1 MFVPSDLT
9 FTSSKAEQEFG
20 QALSQCEMQLVQ
32 AGLQDKVPL
41 FRVFFKIVAEYEKGE
56 EVSVNCNTLSALY
69 LILDTHDHL
78 SIYSLHGTPG

>member
-56 EVSVNCNTLSALY
+56 EVSVNCNTLK
-69 LILDTHDHL
+69 L
-78 SIYSLHGTPG
+78 SIARSVT